1 MADSKQSRLPTEQTH
16 PLVLDNP
23 APGEASLTVR
33 LWKKS
38 DPAGSTVRP
47 GDPGFSLIL
56 DLISSSQGILS
67 QPNPSLVAASFPGVA
82 EATLAARRLQWA
94 LQGLAQCDP
103 AADLTAAILVH
114 GTEDLADPAALESAQ
129 ASLEH
134 AAPGQILVS
143 ATAAEASKTS
153 RAFH

>member
-67 QPNPSLVAASFPGVA
+67 QPNP
-82 EATLAARRLQWA
+82 
-94 LQGLAQCDP
+94 
-103 AADLTAAILVH
+103 
-114 GTEDLADPAALESAQ
+114 
-129 ASLEH
+129 
-134 AAPGQILVS
+134 
-143 ATAAEASKTS
+143 
-153 RAFH
+153 